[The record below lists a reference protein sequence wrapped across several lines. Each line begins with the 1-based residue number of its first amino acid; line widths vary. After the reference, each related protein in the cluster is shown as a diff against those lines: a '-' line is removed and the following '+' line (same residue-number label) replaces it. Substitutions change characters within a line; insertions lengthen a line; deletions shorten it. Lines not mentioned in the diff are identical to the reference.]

1 MSENIGYHTRLY
13 VDHTVKIVGG
23 SFGGRIDQET
33 VERLTRLFEVTVKP
47 SGTPVFVDRE
57 GREVR
62 LYLTVDAAKTEKGKA
77 ALKVWREEEQR
88 LEAIAEAQFEREQEE
103 LQAAMRGLTHEE
115 VLRRLKANTC
125 AANTA
130 ETKPT

>member
-13 VDHTVKIVGG
+13 ADHTVKVSGG

-62 LYLTVDAAKTEKGKA
+62 LYLSVDAGETEKGKA
-77 ALKVWREEEQR
+77 ALAAWRKEEDAKAAAAEKLAEEQDEHLAHLLSR
-88 LEAIAEAQFEREQEE
+88 LSYEEA
-103 LQAAMRGLTHEE
+103 
-115 VLRRLKANTC
+115 VRRLS
-125 AANTA
+125 
-130 ETKPT
+130 